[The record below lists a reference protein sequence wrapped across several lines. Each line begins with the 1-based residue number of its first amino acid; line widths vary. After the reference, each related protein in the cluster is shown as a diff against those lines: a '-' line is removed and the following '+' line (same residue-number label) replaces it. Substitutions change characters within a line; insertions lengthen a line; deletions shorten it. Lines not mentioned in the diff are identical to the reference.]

1 MWRLSLPF
9 RVRAASAL
17 LFGIAFTVVSN
28 ATNAARSGETN
39 AGLKQVVPIDA
50 YGDPLP
56 PGAIARMG
64 TLRDEVGCVTSRII
78 YSPDGR
84 FLTSATTC
92 ETNPLRLWDPASG
105 RVIRELKQLDRSG
118 RSWPVA
124 FSPDGK
130 LIAAADGADTIR
142 VGKTDTG
149 EKIREFPGHEVMTEG
164 MAFSRDSKVLV
175 VSHGTSLGFW
185 DIATGARTHAP
196 SLAGYSPVELQPFG
210 AMLAMRGSRNSA
222 PHRFAMVPRLG
233 RLSRLEVRD
242 FVSAPV
248 SRNGKS
254 AAVSQRIRYPRFHIP
269 VDQIWDCLDH
279 HVEMSADG
287 RLLAVPDTLESL
299 CLWDVATG
307 RLFRRF
313 HHFEVEWGFTFAP
326 DGKRVVSGGT
336 SFHHW
341 DIARGHEIHRYP
353 KLGEVRAVA
362 FGIDGKSLVTV
373 HCPWEESTARR
384 RLRES
389 TPQRA
394 MSFAIGAA
402 PDRAAQAATE
412 EDATLRVWDVGTGR
426 EIRRIAGL
434 RGLVEVV
441 ALSPDGKVF
450 AASNHQD
457 RGVRFWDVATGRE
470 IRPCPGIEKRPI
482 HLFSFAPDGK
492 TLVVTDD
499 DGVSLWDMGT
509 GKESTS
515 VRDPSMIFVAL
526 APGGNTLAYSDV
538 DDRLC
543 LRDLTT
549 DNIRRL
555 GKEPKPGTELPHILC
570 LAFTPDGKT
579 LASGGADKVVTLW
592 DTATGRERQR
602 FDGHISAVSAIA
614 FTTDGKRMASG
625 SNDGTA
631 LVWDLKSV
639 RRD

>member
-9 RVRAASAL
+9 RIRAASAL

-56 PGAIARMG
+56 PGAIAQMG

-84 FLTSATTC
+84 FVTSATTC
-92 ETNPLRLWDPASG
+92 EKNPLRLWDPASG
-105 RVIRELKQLDRSG
+105 RVIRELKQLDRG
-118 RSWPVA
+118 GHSWPVA

-130 LIAAADGADTIR
+130 LIAASDGATIR
-142 VGKTDTG
+142 LGRTDTG
-149 EKIREFPGHEVMTEG
+149 EKIREFSGHEIMIEE

-175 VSHGTSLGFW
+175 VSHGRSLWFW
-185 DIATGARTHAP
+185 EIATGARTRAP
-196 SLAGYSPVELQPFG
+196 SLAGYRPVELRPLRQ
-210 AMLAMRGSRNSA
+210 MLSMRRSRNSA
-222 PHRFAMVPRLG
+222 SLRFAMVPRLG
-233 RLSRLEVRD
+233 QLSRLEFRD
-242 FVSAPV
+242 LGAAPS
-248 SRNGKS
+248 SRAGKS
-254 AAVSQRIRYPRFHIP
+254 AAVRQITRLPHFYIP
-269 VDQIWDCLDH
+269 VDQIRDCLVD
-279 HVEMSADG
+279 HVEMSPDG
-287 RLLAVPDTLESL
+287 KLLAVPDTLESL

-313 HHFEVEWGFTFAP
+313 HHLEVEWGFTFAP

-373 HCPWEESTARR
+373 HCPWEESTARI

-426 EIRRIAGL
+426 EIRRVAGL

-441 ALSPDGKVF
+441 ALSPDGKIF

-457 RGVRFWDVATGRE
+457 PGVRFCDVATGRE
-470 IRPCPGIEKRPI
+470 IHPCPGIEKRPI
-482 HLFSFAPDGK
+482 HFFTFTPDGK
-492 TLVVTDD
+492 TLVATDD
-499 DGVSLWDMGT
+499 DGVSLWDVST
-509 GKESTS
+509 GKETTN

-526 APGGNTLAYSDV
+526 APGGNTLAYCDV

-555 GKEPKPGTELPHILC
+555 GKEPKPGTELPGIYC

-592 DTATGRERQR
+592 DTATGKERHR
-602 FDGHISAVSAIA
+602 FEGHISAVSTIA
-614 FTTDGKRMASG
+614 FTPDGRRMASG

-631 LVWDLKSV
+631 LVWDLTSI